1 MSILCSCIMETKVI
15 PVLIVEVLNLSG
27 GRQMA
32 HVGIND
38 GIREWSCWSR
48 KSFAVFA
55 AEDWGWGWNSP
66 GGCSGHP

>member
-32 HVGIND
+32 HVGIN
-38 GIREWSCWSR
+38 GGMRQWSCL
-48 KSFAVFA
+48 A
-55 AEDWGWGWNSP
+55 AERSTRVF
-66 GGCSGHP
+66 SSLA